1 MPKPHEFDER
11 SPDEGLRS
19 AFAKHRRRSAGE
31 PAIEEEIRQE
41 KARQLGHAGEALEAA
56 CRQAWALHRE
66 ARAGSQEAAEKFPA
80 ARARALELQHRLI
93 LQREAIGLCRHEE
106 LRRLYPIPEALRAD
120 DTGGVS

>member
-19 AFAKHRRRSAGE
+19 AFETHRRRTAGE

-41 KARQLGHAGEALEAA
+41 KARQLGRAGEALEEA

-66 ARAGSQEAAEKFPA
+66 ASAGSREAAEKFPA

-93 LQREAIGLCRHEE
+93 LQREAIGLRRHDE
-106 LRRLYPIPEALRAD
+106 LHRLYPIPEAPRPDQA
-120 DTGGVS
+120 GGVS